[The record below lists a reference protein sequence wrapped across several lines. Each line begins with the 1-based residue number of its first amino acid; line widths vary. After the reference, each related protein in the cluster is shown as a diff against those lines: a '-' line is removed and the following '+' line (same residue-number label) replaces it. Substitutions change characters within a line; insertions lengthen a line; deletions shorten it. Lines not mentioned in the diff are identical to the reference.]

1 MRHVACGLVLL
12 CCCATLVAADQTAFQ
27 GRSLEEALRVLQR
40 AGLPIVF
47 TSEVVKPGMRVLLE
61 PHSSVPR
68 QQLDEL
74 LAPHGLKADVGPRG
88 VLLVVIDRS
97 AALREPAP
105 HARPATR
112 TTTAQRPPSSP
123 PPETSQYADRVRV
136 WGWSEHTPGSAG
148 SETRL
153 TGTAVNTASSV
164 LSGDGL
170 D

>member
-1 MRHVACGLVLL
+1 MRHVARSLVLL
-12 CCCATLVAADQTAFQ
+12 CCCATLAAADQKVFE

-74 LAPHGLKADVGPRG
+74 LAPHGLKADAGPRG

-97 AALREPAP
+97 AALRESAP
-105 HARPATR
+105 RARSATR
-112 TTTAQRPPSSP
+112 TTTAQRPPPLP
-123 PPETSQYADRVRV
+123 PPEAS
-136 WGWSEHTPGSAG
+136 GTP
-148 SETRL
+148 T
-153 TGTAVNTASSV
+153 V
-164 LSGDGL
+164 
-170 D
+170 